1 MRVENM
7 SLECLFYPPD
17 TALSQGLVLAVL
29 LYIFITGGLAC
40 ELNLL
45 FRKRGL
51 KRTGVPHR
59 LLIQNIFFQVRL

>member
-1 MRVENM
+1 MLFCKRINFTWNESVAVMRVENM

-51 KRTGVPHR
+51 K
-59 LLIQNIFFQVRL
+59 